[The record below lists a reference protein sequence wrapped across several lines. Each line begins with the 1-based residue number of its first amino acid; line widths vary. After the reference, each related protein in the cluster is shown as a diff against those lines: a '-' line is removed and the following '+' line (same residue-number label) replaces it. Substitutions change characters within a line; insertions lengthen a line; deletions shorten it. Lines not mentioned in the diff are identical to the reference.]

1 MSLKE
6 QLTADMKEAMK
17 NKEKERLAV
26 IRMVRGAIRQQEIDG
41 QKELGEEDVIAV
53 ISKEVKMRRD
63 SIEEFQ
69 KGGRED
75 LVEKTQAEIDVLL
88 PYLPAQ
94 LSEDEIRTRFGF
106 FIDAFKYG
114 APPHGGLAFGLDRLC
129 MLLLGTDDIRQ
140 VIAFPK
146 NQNAQCVMSEA
157 PTIVSKEQ
165 LEELS
170 IAVDIAKE

>member
-94 LSEDEIRTRFGF
+94 LSEDEVRELVKAAVEQT
-106 FIDAFKYG
+106 G
-114 APPHGGLAFGLDRLC
+114 AA
-129 MLLLGTDDIRQ
+129 T
-140 VIAFPK
+140 PK
-146 NQNAQCVMSEA
+146 DMGKVMGVLMPKVKGRA
-157 PTIVSKEQ
+157 DGKMVNTIVKSFLQ
-165 LEELS
+165 G
-170 IAVDIAKE
+170 

>member
-94 LSEDEIRTRFGF
+94 LSEDEVRELVKAAVEQT
-106 FIDAFKYG
+106 G
-114 APPHGGLAFGLDRLC
+114 AA
-129 MLLLGTDDIRQ
+129 T
-140 VIAFPK
+140 PK
-146 NQNAQCVMSEA
+146 DMGKVMGVLMPKVKGRA
-157 PTIVSKEQ
+157 DGKMGNTIVKSFLQ
-165 LEELS
+165 G
-170 IAVDIAKE
+170 

>member
-1 MSLKE
+1 MNVSLKE

-63 SIEEFQ
+63 SMEEFQ

-94 LSEDEIRTRFGF
+94 LSEDEVRELVKAAVEQT
-106 FIDAFKYG
+106 G
-114 APPHGGLAFGLDRLC
+114 AA
-129 MLLLGTDDIRQ
+129 T
-140 VIAFPK
+140 PK
-146 NQNAQCVMSEA
+146 DMGKVMGVLMPKVKGRADGKMVNNIVKSFLQN
-157 PTIVSKEQ
+157 
-165 LEELS
+165 
-170 IAVDIAKE
+170 